1 MELSRRRFMQ
11 FLSAAPVALA
21 FDPHRKI
28 FDMGRSQIWTPPPPE
43 IIVPSL
49 GQAYIELGLLHL
61 DRSIAMMLAQFNE
74 QMEQT
79 IIGPVQRGPYV
90 WSEAIDGNREQEF
103 LRKIDAIA
111 SR

>member
-43 IIVPSL
+43 IIEGV
-49 GQAYIELGLLHL
+49 EL
-61 DRSIAMMLAQFNE
+61 
-74 QMEQT
+74 
-79 IIGPVQRGPYV
+79 GPYV
-90 WSEAIDGNREQEF
+90 MQSINAVVPIIFARLINGNREQEF

>member
-43 IIVPSL
+43 IIEGV
-49 GQAYIELGLLHL
+49 EL
-61 DRSIAMMLAQFNE
+61 
-74 QMEQT
+74 
-79 IIGPVQRGPYV
+79 GPYV
-90 WSEAIDGNREQEF
+90 MQSINAGLAHYGEAIADNFFTPSPIFARLINGNREQEF